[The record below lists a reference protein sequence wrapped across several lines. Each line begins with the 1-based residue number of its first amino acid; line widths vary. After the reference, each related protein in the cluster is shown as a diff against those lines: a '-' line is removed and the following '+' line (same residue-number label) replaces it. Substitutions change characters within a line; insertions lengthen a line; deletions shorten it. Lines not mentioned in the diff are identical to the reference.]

1 MGVSMHGSTIEDRD
15 GRTGGGGSGGGG
27 AGGNGGGSSPGG
39 GNWSAPETHYFKGER
54 YLRREGIAEHNRGES
69 LFGPPNGPNS
79 QKVSQDNHLHFFP
92 SGDVRATEGSRH
104 YDVHGAV
111 ANTSLPNT
119 IIFRE
124 ASFRMLR

>member
-39 GNWSAPETHYFKGER
+39 GNWSAPETHISRASAICGAKASPST
-54 YLRREGIAEHNRGES
+54 IAENRFS
-69 LFGPPNGPNS
+69 VLRTDPIRKKCPRTTICIS
-79 QKVSQDNHLHFFP
+79 FP
-92 SGDVRATEGSRH
+92 RATSARRKEAGH